1 MGHSCNKKRQPTRAP
16 FVLAMFAGLP
26 PSPTLAAMQPPTLKA
41 VTIAPYGS
49 WVSPISVDQ
58 LTTSSKGLLAV
69 QIDGRHVYWLESRPD
84 EGGRASLWRR
94 LIAGGEPVEV
104 TPAPA
109 YVRDR
114 VHEYGGG
121 EYHVSDGTVVYSEF
135 SDGRLYV
142 IQGDGQPQPITPA
155 GALRFG
161 DIRVHPA
168 RGLVLAVR
176 EDHSGGGEPANTIVA
191 LDLDGPNV
199 DGGAVLCSGADFYST
214 PELSVGGLFAW
225 TQWNHP
231 NMPWDSTTIMV
242 GALSGTTIMNSQV
255 VAGGPLESALQ
266 PRWLG
271 DKLIFVSDRTNW
283 WNLYLWDEDG
293 VRPLCAAEAEF
304 CEPQWVL
311 GQRPY
316 AIIDDDHLLCS
327 INRSG
332 EQRIAV
338 LTISDGRLE
347 QMAPSGTAA
356 TSLDAGARNAAAVLN
371 YPDRP
376 AALAL
381 LDLDQSNWT
390 VVRSSSAMIMD
401 AASISVARRVSW
413 AGEHGTVYG
422 YFYPPINADCSAPVD
437 SLPPLITLSHGGPTG
452 FAAADFKIAYQF
464 WTSRGFAILDVNYS
478 GSSGF
483 GRTYRDRLKGR
494 WGVIDVQD
502 CLAGAVSMGAQRLA
516 DPARLVIRGGSAGG
530 FTTLVAL
537 TTTSAFAAGI
547 SQYGIADLEGMAT
560 DTHKFE
566 ARYLDS
572 LVGPYPEDHA
582 RYVERSPIH
591 RLDQLSAPILLLQGT
606 DDRVV
611 MPDQAE
617 MMAEAARQKGLPVAM
632 IMFEGEGH
640 GFRRADTIRAA
651 AEAQLYFLGRIL
663 GFEPADRVSPI
674 PIDNLDRAPAVL
686 NQAGAPLYW
695 TRERADTSFV
705 SETSEEGSG

>member
-1 MGHSCNKKRQPTRAP
+1 
-16 FVLAMFAGLP
+16 
-26 PSPTLAAMQPPTLKA
+26 
-41 VTIAPYGS
+41 
-49 WVSPISVDQ
+49 
-58 LTTSSKGLLAV
+58 V
-69 QIDGRHVYWLESRPD
+69 QIDEDHLYWLESRAD
-84 EGGRASLWRR
+84 EGGRTSLWRR
-94 LIAGGEPVEV
+94 LIAGGVPVEV

-121 EYHVSDGTVVYSEF
+121 EFHVSGGVLVYSEF
-135 SDGRLYV
+135 NDGRLYAV
-142 IQGDGQPQPITPA
+142 RGEDQPQPITPE
-155 GALRFG
+155 GAFRFG
-161 DIRVHPA
+161 DIRVHSE
-168 RGLVLAVR
+168 RRLVFAVR
-176 EDHSGGGEPANTIVA
+176 EDHSSGGEPVNTIVA
-191 LDLDGPNV
+191 LDLDRPNP
-199 DGGAVLCSGADFYST
+199 DGGTVLCAGADFYST
-214 PELSVGGLFAW
+214 PELSASGRLAW

-231 NMPWDSTTIMV
+231 NMPWDSTTIMI
-242 GALSGTTIMNSQV
+242 GSLSGTTIMNSRP
-255 VAGGPLESALQ
+255 VAGGPVESALQ

-283 WNLYLWDEDG
+283 WNLYLWGEDG
-293 VRPLCAAEAEF
+293 VRPLCPTEAEF

-332 EQRIAV
+332 EESIAV
-338 LTISDGRLE
+338 LTLSDGTLQ

-356 TSLDAGARNAAAVLN
+356 TSLDAGGRNAAAVLD

-381 LDLDQSNWT
+381 LDLDQSDWT

-413 AGEHGTVYG
+413 AGEHGQVHG
-422 YFYPPINADCSAPVD
+422 YFYPPINGGYSAPAD

-502 CLAGAVSMGAQRLA
+502 CVAGAVSMGAQRLV
-516 DPARLVIRGGSAGG
+516 DPAGLVIRGNSAGG
-530 FTTLVAL
+530 FTTLAAL

-547 SQYGIADLEGMAT
+547 SLYGIADLEAMAT

-566 ARYLDS
+566 ARYLDG
-572 LVGPYPEDHA
+572 LVGPYPQDRV

-591 RLDQLSAPILLLQGT
+591 HLDQLSAPILLLQGT

-611 MPDQAE
+611 LPDQAE
-617 MMAEAARQKGLPVAM
+617 MMADAARQKGLPVAM

-640 GFRRADTIRAA
+640 GFRRADTIQAA
-651 AEAQLYFLGRIL
+651 TEAQLYFLARIL
-663 GFEPADRVSPI
+663 GFEPADQVSPI
-674 PIDNLDRAPAVL
+674 PVDNLDRIA
-686 NQAGAPLYW
+686 
-695 TRERADTSFV
+695 RR
-705 SETSEEGSG
+705 